1 MTELSYLATMIIE
14 RDIIDLRRDFTEESC
29 LRLDGKIKL
38 AYQLE
43 VICRYDYIRY
53 LAEIKELWEV
63 AQ

>member
-1 MTELSYLATMIIE
+1 MTQTERIAIMIIE
-14 RDIIDLRRDFTEESC
+14 RDLDDLRRDFTEENC

-63 AQ
+63 AK

>member
-1 MTELSYLATMIIE
+1 MTQTERIAIMIIE
-14 RDIIDLRRDFTEESC
+14 RDLADLKLDFTEENC

-63 AQ
+63 AK